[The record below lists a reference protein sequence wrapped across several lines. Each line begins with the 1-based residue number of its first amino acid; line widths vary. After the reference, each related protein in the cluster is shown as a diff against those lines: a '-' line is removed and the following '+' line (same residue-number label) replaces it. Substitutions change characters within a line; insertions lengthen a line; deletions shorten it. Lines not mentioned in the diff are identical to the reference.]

1 MRLLGKWKLRRKTRN
16 ISEIYVELC
25 AGMSSERT
33 AAESFNMFHNMFH
46 KGRKTEPARPRDPSR
61 NEASKSS
68 RAKINEISPWKGI
81 CRSTSRHHVTTSP
94 RRANVSNECV
104 PTEIGTSKHFETL
117 RNTSSDV
124 TEAAI
129 KSQSKERSS
138 ISLLC
143 VLSTWNCCILGI
155 LGWDVQLDSQV
166 PKRHGC
172 NGSRAQFDKQDGLDL
187 DSLDSL
193 DKHLSETDL

>member
-1 MRLLGKWKLRRKTRN
+1 MCR
-16 ISEIYVELC
+16 YVEWKNRCRILQHVPQHVPQR
-25 AGMSSERT
+25 SQNRT
-33 AAESFNMFHNMFH
+33 RE
-46 KGRKTEPARPRDPSR
+46 TARPVQEWGIEVFTRQNQWDQPLER
-61 NEASKSS
+61 HLPQHLT
-68 RAKINEISPWKGI
+68 SP
-81 CRSTSRHHVTTSP
+81 RHHVTTSCK
-94 RRANVSNECV
+94 CV
-104 PTEIGTSKHFETL
+104 KRVCSYRNWYFETL

-166 PKRHGC
+166 PKRHGSS
-172 NGSRAQFDKQDGLDL
+172 NGSRAKGAIW
-187 DSLDSL
+187 
-193 DKHLSETDL
+193 

>member
-1 MRLLGKWKLRRKTRN
+1 MCR
-16 ISEIYVELC
+16 YVEWKNRCRILQHVPQHVPQR
-25 AGMSSERT
+25 SQNRT
-33 AAESFNMFHNMFH
+33 RE
-46 KGRKTEPARPRDPSR
+46 TARPVQEWGIEVFTRQNQWDQPLER
-61 NEASKSS
+61 HLPQHLT
-68 RAKINEISPWKGI
+68 SP
-81 CRSTSRHHVTTSP
+81 RHHVTTSP
-94 RRANVSNECV
+94 RRANVSNKCV